1 MVVFKLF
8 SFVYSLPGSS
18 VWKELWDNH
27 VGKRCVRLWENF
39 EGSLKEPWENL
50 ERKPRENSERTL
62 IEHCDRTWTDSLSL
76 FLSFSLSLTH
86 FWLMSSH
93 ATNFMYTNYF
103 DALCAVVLSNR
114 ERVRVRFGVR
124 VGYFESESMHES
136 LTVHKTLVGTSQY
149 ILVLLWENF
158 ERGWTCV
165 EGKCPKVLG
174 LKTFKMVACWL
185 SKWTSTTLSWLG
197 HTLMVA

>member
-27 VGKRCVRLWENF
+27 VGKTLCQILRELWGIFERTLREPWEETPRELWENF
-39 EGSLKEPWENL
+39 D
-50 ERKPRENSERTL
+50 RTL
-62 IEHCDRTWTDSLSL
+62 WQDLDGLSLSL

-124 VGYFESESMHES
+124 VGYFERGKRWFTGITLCDES
-136 LTVHKTLVGTSQY
+136 
-149 ILVLLWENF
+149 
-158 ERGWTCV
+158 C
-165 EGKCPKVLG
+165 
-174 LKTFKMVACWL
+174 LKPSIF
-185 SKWTSTTLSWLG
+185 
-197 HTLMVA
+197 